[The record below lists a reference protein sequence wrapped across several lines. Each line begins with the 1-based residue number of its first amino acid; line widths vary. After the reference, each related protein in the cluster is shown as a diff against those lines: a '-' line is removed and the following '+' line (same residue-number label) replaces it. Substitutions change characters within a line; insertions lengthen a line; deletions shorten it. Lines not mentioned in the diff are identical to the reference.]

1 MPWSFFFRSLAPPK
15 GVCGE
20 LGLIKKMRSLKID
33 SMLDTQFWTLG
44 AFKFGAGAAKLS
56 ISPAV
61 KKATPDTGSGTE
73 SPDYLSERLAEKPAF
88 QKRAVRVPDAAADGR
103 QDHAHRGHYHR
114 VGFAVSL
121 RRDDQHS
128 ESGLSQSGATR
139 ACGTSFVHAMACARG
154 APAARWDQPD
164 PEGRLRR
171 LIGSSASI
179 ERRAGTGTGLNR
191 CGA

>member
-1 MPWSFFFRSLAPPK
+1 MCLARCLGHFSFARSRHRRASAGK
-15 GVCGE
+15 M
-20 LGLIKKMRSLKID
+20 GLIKKMRSLMID

-128 ESGLSQSGATR
+128 ESGLSQSGANR
-139 ACGTSFVHAMACARG
+139 ACGTSCVHAMACACG
-154 APAARWDQPD
+154 TPVAR
-164 PEGRLRR
+164 
-171 LIGSSASI
+171 
-179 ERRAGTGTGLNR
+179 
-191 CGA
+191 

>member
-1 MPWSFFFRSLAPPK
+1 MLWSFFFRSLAPPK

-73 SPDYLSERLAEKPAF
+73 SPRLSERTLGGE
-88 QKRAVRVPDAAADGR
+88 
-103 QDHAHRGHYHR
+103 
-114 VGFAVSL
+114 
-121 RRDDQHS
+121 
-128 ESGLSQSGATR
+128 
-139 ACGTSFVHAMACARG
+139 ACIPKAC
-154 APAARWDQPD
+154 
-164 PEGRLRR
+164 
-171 LIGSSASI
+171 SSSS
-179 ERRAGTGTGLNR
+179 
-191 CGA
+191 

>member
-73 SPDYLSERLAEKPAF
+73 SPEYLSEFLM
-88 QKRAVRVPDAAADGR
+88 QLQTDAK
-103 QDHAHRGHYHR
+103 
-114 VGFAVSL
+114 
-121 RRDDQHS
+121 
-128 ESGLSQSGATR
+128 T
-139 ACGTSFVHAMACARG
+139 M
-154 APAARWDQPD
+154 P
-164 PEGRLRR
+164 
-171 LIGSSASI
+171 I
-179 ERRAGTGTGLNR
+179 EDTTIE
-191 CGA
+191 